1 MTISF
6 HPRGEDEETDQAWDS
21 LRDALDELKEIE
33 EKEFSLAEEE
43 TEEED
48 DAAFV

>member
-1 MTISF
+1 MMISF
-6 HPRGEDEETDQAWDS
+6 HRRGEDEETGQAWDS

-33 EKEFSLAEEE
+33 EKKFGLAEEE
-43 TEEED
+43 MDEED